1 MSTECQDFD
10 TLGVEIKFKKEVGI
24 LTWRVSDCG
33 ELVGG
38 RLRRLSDWWFHL
50 RKHIGINSINYFLI

>member
-1 MSTECQDFD
+1 MVFLDVEKYFNKNVVDF
-10 TLGVEIKFKKEVGI
+10 
-24 LTWRVSDCG
+24 TWRVFDSQ

>member
-1 MSTECQDFD
+1 MSTKYQGFY

-33 ELVGG
+33 ELVSG
-38 RLRRLSDWWFHL
+38 RLLRLSDWWFHL
-50 RKHIGINSINYFLI
+50 MKHIGINLINYFLI